1 MAYDNI
7 YNIKYEMFFITKIS
21 NSTRNKSDKMK
32 VIAQKDEQFRERQS
46 EGKNHYSHMKI
57 KHVGY

>member
-1 MAYDNI
+1 
-7 YNIKYEMFFITKIS
+7 
-21 NSTRNKSDKMK
+21 MK